1 MIAVIGGAG
10 VAITMKAKLP
20 AEGGTPA
27 PASENDIMAENHGCG
42 FNIAVNLA
50 RRGLEVSFATVVGD
64 DVLGMAVKE
73 QLKKEKIDIENVK
86 TAQGA
91 SPIRVEIVNVL
102 GDPEFLRVS
111 EAMYEKIT
119 PEVAAEWKDALGRA
133 EAIVLDGNLP
143 KETIAYIAGEYGGAD
158 GTKIFFDPASP
169 EGAEKAT
176 DVLDKLY
183 CIMPGRIEAEVMTR
197 KTILSEEQLAE
208 AGAYFAEKGVSR
220 VFITMKGGGLYYKDG
235 AKEGVLRP
243 ERVLSFARTTGA
255 GDVTSAA
262 VIAASVAGKTI
273 EETATAAMDAAAA
286 FLAEQ
291 KDQRFVQ

>member
-20 AEGGTPA
+20 AEDGTPV
-27 PASENDIMAENHGCG
+27 PASENDIVAENHGCG

-50 RRGLEVSFATVVGD
+50 RQGLEVSFATVVGD

-91 SPIRVEIVNVL
+91 SPIRVEVVNVL

-111 EAMYEKIT
+111 ETMYEKIT
-119 PEVAAEWKDALGRA
+119 PEVAAEWEDMLRRA
-133 EAIVLDGNLP
+133 EAIVMDGHLP
-143 KETIAYIAGEYGGAD
+143 KKTIEYVAGKYGGHD
-158 GTKIFFDPASP
+158 GIKIFFDPAEP
-169 EGAEKAT
+169 EGGEKAA
-176 DVLDKLY
+176 DVLEQMY

-208 AGAYFAEKGVSR
+208 AGAYFAEKGTR
-220 VFITMKGGGLYYKDG
+220 RIFITMKGGGLYYKE
-235 AKEGVLRP
+235 ASREGVLRP
-243 ERVLSFARTTGA
+243 ERVLSFARTVGA

-262 VIAASVAGKTI
+262 VIAASLAGKTI
-273 EETATAAMDAAAA
+273 EETAIAAMDAAAA